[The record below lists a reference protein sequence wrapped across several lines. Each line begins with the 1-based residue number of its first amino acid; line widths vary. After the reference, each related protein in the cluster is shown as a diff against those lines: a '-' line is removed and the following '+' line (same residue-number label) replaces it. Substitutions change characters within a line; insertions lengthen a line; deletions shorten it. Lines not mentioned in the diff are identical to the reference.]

1 MPSPNRKKAMKPSP
15 CVVLLVSA
23 LCFAGCSML
32 DQDRSRAALQVRL
45 MVDTDERK
53 ARLQAKGTLSPQ
65 EYEAMALKMGWTTKG
80 APGLPPPPT
89 TEELEKRVKAAETH
103 R

>member
-1 MPSPNRKKAMKPSP
+1 MKFLPRA
-15 CVVLLVSA
+15 LLLICA
-23 LCFAGCSML
+23 LLGAGCAMPDAKRDAD
-32 DQDRSRAALQVRL
+32 DQQRRL
-45 MVDTDERK
+45 MDDSDERK
-53 ARLQAKGTLSPQ
+53 ARLQARGTLSPQ

-89 TEELEKRVKAAETH
+89 TEELEKRVKAAETN